1 MRWFNLIVHRPSA
14 LPILPKVVCEFF
26 FFEPKSLRLCSHRC
40 SSVCSAHWAV
50 ICSEATVNHILS
62 GMVKG
67 FHHVE
72 ERERHLI
79 RNMQKEG
86 IPWTK
91 MEKITQRSRETLNK
105 ILHPPKGVKKDVP
118 KGQPKKLGPKEFE
131 KVLKAMDKLQ
141 KKNHP
146 KGNEVTAD
154 MILTEAGVNV
164 SERTLSRELRRNK
177 YYFYKLKER
186 QTLTS
191 DDVKEPKIGPKTTR
205 AAAKRLGSGGHTRS
219 STTSIGSCSPP
230 EPVARM
236 RQGG

>member
-1 MRWFNLIVHRPSA
+1 
-14 LPILPKVVCEFF
+14 
-26 FFEPKSLRLCSHRC
+26 
-40 SSVCSAHWAV
+40 
-50 ICSEATVNHILS
+50 
-62 GMVKG
+62 MVKG

-118 KGQPKKLGPKEFE
+118 KGQPKKLGPKDLE
-131 KVLKAMDKLQ
+131 KVLKAMDMLQ

-146 KGNEVTAD
+146 KGKEVTAD

-191 DDVKEPKIGPKTTR
+191 DDVKERKIWSKDHKGRRKATWVRRPHAIIDNKHWQLFTTGAGRTHAARRLIRGAYQKRGEQPENHRVKPK
-205 AAAKRLGSGGHTRS
+205 GGT
-219 STTSIGSCSPP
+219 
-230 EPVARM
+230 
-236 RQGG
+236 